1 MCINKKR
8 QSQHRRQPMMR
19 LPVIFCLSRKIFFSR
34 NHFLLMMG
42 ESYLLKRFLMLS
54 KRDFLV
60 ALSAWKFSHS
70 LNFFTSSFS
79 SLFRVLGI

>member
-19 LPVIFCLSRKIFFSR
+19 LPVIFCLSRKILFSR

-42 ESYLLKRFLMLS
+42 ESYLL
-54 KRDFLV
+54 
-60 ALSAWKFSHS
+60 
-70 LNFFTSSFS
+70 
-79 SLFRVLGI
+79 

>member
-8 QSQHRRQPMMR
+8 QFQHRRQPMMR
-19 LPVIFCLSRKIFFSR
+19 LPVIFCLSRKILFSR

-42 ESYLLKRFLMLS
+42 ECYLLKRFLMLS

-79 SLFRVLGI
+79 SLFSVLGI